1 MGFILRLIA
10 AINLSVSAD
19 DMHFVTHA
27 INFLNSGKLVTYDQS
42 SGLWFAFTDIMYN
55 LFGMTQL
62 ASRMAP
68 LLFGSLTI
76 IVMYLFTKEFFG
88 EKVSLISAFFLAIAP
103 FHIKNTV
110 AEMDVMTMF
119 FVLLGFVLFLKA
131 IKKSKNSLFIFSG
144 IFIGLSIYTKVYP
157 LLFIPSLVL
166 YFIYHLKSSKKQV
179 LTKQNL
185 QKIFI
190 FLAIIFIFTI
200 PALSHN
206 YLLYDDKGFL
216 DLQFTRTLE
225 LGKETSAQYYSWD
238 AQFEAKNSWKGL
250 IFGDVK
256 YHGSGQPLLL
266 VAINIIRI
274 GDPPIFYLGAI
285 GLFFIL
291 FFRNKNKNY
300 LIFFFLSILFVLPFL
315 ASIILLAKHFLFLEI
330 LLIPL
335 GAKGL
340 EKIVFHIS
348 KLKKELPI
356 KLILIV
362 ILSTILIFSLIFL
375 GFPDKATKTHFYGK
389 SNIAQIIDFKEDKIP
404 ENSLIVQD
412 SRIYRGRIH
421 WTSQE
426 RFYLEGTDFIK
437 FINSYNNSGENSF
450 LIDVYYFECV
460 VDDCGWGTIRNQP
473 EFNQTMESLTNFF
486 KERGDLVKT
495 IKEPDASQ
503 NFYPWTSHNSK
514 KDVINIYHSK
524 LSLNSQILKNAASPK
539 NWFLYNI
546 GYPSYMEEFDDY
558 NTIGFMEIYL
568 QRLAN
573 FIKWVSLFLAFISPL
588 YLIYLYN
595 RQ

>member
-1 MGFILRLIA
+1 MKKDSISDKVIDKIFDMKKTTIFLISIFTMGFILRLIA

-206 YLLYDDKGFL
+206 YLLYDDSKIYPFPEWIYFSKGF
-216 DLQFTRTLE
+216 
-225 LGKETSAQYYSWD
+225 
-238 AQFEAKNSWKGL
+238 
-250 IFGDVK
+250 
-256 YHGSGQPLLL
+256 
-266 VAINIIRI
+266 
-274 GDPPIFYLGAI
+274 
-285 GLFFIL
+285 
-291 FFRNKNKNY
+291 
-300 LIFFFLSILFVLPFL
+300 
-315 ASIILLAKHFLFLEI
+315 
-330 LLIPL
+330 
-335 GAKGL
+335 
-340 EKIVFHIS
+340 
-348 KLKKELPI
+348 
-356 KLILIV
+356 
-362 ILSTILIFSLIFL
+362 
-375 GFPDKATKTHFYGK
+375 
-389 SNIAQIIDFKEDKIP
+389 FK
-404 ENSLIVQD
+404 
-412 SRIYRGRIH
+412 
-421 WTSQE
+421 
-426 RFYLEGTDFIK
+426 
-437 FINSYNNSGENSF
+437 
-450 LIDVYYFECV
+450 
-460 VDDCGWGTIRNQP
+460 
-473 EFNQTMESLTNFF
+473 
-486 KERGDLVKT
+486 
-495 IKEPDASQ
+495 
-503 NFYPWTSHNSK
+503 
-514 KDVINIYHSK
+514 
-524 LSLNSQILKNAASPK
+524 
-539 NWFLYNI
+539 
-546 GYPSYMEEFDDY
+546 
-558 NTIGFMEIYL
+558 
-568 QRLAN
+568 
-573 FIKWVSLFLAFISPL
+573 
-588 YLIYLYN
+588 
-595 RQ
+595 